1 MRKELK
7 LTYEGKEY
15 VAAVNINATR
25 AYARERGLKTVQD
38 FQNDLLYTGKGQDI
52 PFDVLERYALFFL
65 CAIREGAR
73 LHNEPCNLTLED
85 VFLIM
90 EESKEYLREIMT
102 MTFDEPDP
110 ASHGKKKAATS
121 SVKKK

>member
-38 FQNDLLYTGKGQDI
+38 FQNDLLYTGKGEDI
-52 PFDVLERYALFFL
+52 PFEVLERYALFFL

-73 LHNEPCNLTLED
+73 LYNEPCTLTLED
-85 VFLIM
+85 VFLLM
-90 EESKEYLREIMT
+90 EESKEYLHEIMT

-110 ASHGKKKAATS
+110 SQSKKKAATS